1 MVAGPN
7 DLHALA
13 TDLLSASSDA
23 LDNIMAPLLGAP
35 DRQFVA
41 PGEPAYDC
49 CEDGQLTVHATAIGE
64 DAHFGPTASGVK
76 HRASKA
82 HVNLISWAVT
92 IVRCVGAYGDGGPPD
107 PAAMEAVAE
116 QTNAD
121 AWALWNG
128 LWSATVSGDL
138 FSVCGEVYFDGLRAA
153 RTAGN
158 CAGWVLTVRSSLD
171 GFDG

>member
-1 MVAGPN
+1 MP
-7 DLHALA
+7 DA
-13 TDLLSASSDA
+13 TDLHTLAAALLQASSDA
-23 LDNIMAPLLGAP
+23 LDGLPGPLAGAP
-35 DRQFVA
+35 QRQFVSPGA
-41 PGEPAYDC
+41 PAFDC
-49 CEDGQLTVHATAIGE
+49 CEDGQLTVHTTAIGE
-64 DAHFGPTASGVK
+64 DPHFGPVGSGVK

-82 HVNLISWAVT
+82 HVNLATFVVT

-138 FSVCGEVYFDGLRAA
+138 FSVCGEVYFDGLRAVP
-153 RTAGN
+153 TSGN
-158 CAGWVLTVRSSLD
+158 CAGWTLQVRASLD
-171 GFDG
+171 GYDG